1 MAVVASAGCRAA
13 TGDSCAGGAGGA
25 GGAGVEEVPVGGSG
39 SGLSL
44 ASVLKPSRKGK
55 LWKTMEKR
63 PTC

>member
-13 TGDSCAGGAGGA
+13 TGDSCAGGA